1 MYHSLADAR
10 EQVRAIVFAFTTA
23 EVWSVD
29 TYWLEAY
36 RDEQGNPTISSSQE
50 QAFRNALVG
59 YSKFLQALGIN
70 SPFKWIAGMEGLRGR
85 LLYLPSPPGRVRWRL
100 GQQANA
106 QPM

>member
-1 MYHSLADAR
+1 MIICGLMQGFGVYHSLADAR

-36 RDEQGNPTISSSQE
+36 RDEQGNPTIPSSQE

-59 YSKFLQALGIN
+59 YSSSCKHWASIRRSSG
-70 SPFKWIAGMEGLRGR
+70 SPA
-85 LLYLPSPPGRVRWRL
+85 WR
-100 GQQANA
+100 A
-106 QPM
+106 